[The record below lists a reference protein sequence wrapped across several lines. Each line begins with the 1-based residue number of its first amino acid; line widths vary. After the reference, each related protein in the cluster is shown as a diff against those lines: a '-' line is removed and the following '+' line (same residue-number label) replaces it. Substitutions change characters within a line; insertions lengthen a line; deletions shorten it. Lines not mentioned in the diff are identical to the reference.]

1 MSKTKRP
8 CIAHTGD
15 GGVIQQRTLWPEQAQ
30 YELIRPIALFGDTPA
45 TCVEQTRAAER
56 RLYSPG
62 DH

>member
-15 GGVIQQRTLWPEQAQ
+15 GGVIQQHTLWPEQAQ